1 MFVPVMLIL
10 LFLQQS
16 NNLGGFDGIFILK
29 YLVKLYNKK
38 LITSIIDDK
47 NKVISIAY
55 KSMDNSITFK
65 DSYRIFPI
73 KLDDLCQIFKVSNKI
88 INIGGGEI
96 IKLYLK

>member
-1 MFVPVMLIL
+1 M
-10 LFLQQS
+10 
-16 NNLGGFDGIFILK
+16 
-29 YLVKLYNKK
+29 VKLYNKK

-88 INIGGGEI
+88 INII
-96 IKLYLK
+96 IIRKTKVSYKKKKKVIIVI